1 MKVSTYRHETELL
14 TTIELTLDPTEATK
28 LKVTIG
34 CGKGAFPHSL
44 RGLLCA
50 ALEEAG

>member
-1 MKVSTYRHETELL
+1 MKASTYRHETELL
-14 TTIELTLDPTEATK
+14 TTITLTLSPVEARK
-28 LKVTIG
+28 LRLTLG

-50 ALEEAG
+50 SLEEAG